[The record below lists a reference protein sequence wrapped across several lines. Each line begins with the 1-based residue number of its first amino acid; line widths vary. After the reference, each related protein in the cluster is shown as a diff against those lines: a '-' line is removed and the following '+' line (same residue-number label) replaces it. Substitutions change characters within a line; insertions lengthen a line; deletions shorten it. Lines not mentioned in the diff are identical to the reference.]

1 MLKEKNNSFF
11 GKAFFLKERFLFR
24 VFTEGKKVVMEK
36 EITRIAIDIPG
47 DLISRFD
54 EIISERGYASRSEG
68 VRDAIRNY
76 ISYYKWMAEVE
87 GELVGTL
94 TLIYDHKITGVA
106 DSITNVQQEYM
117 DIIKSSIRIPLD
129 SGNHLEVIIL
139 RGDGEDVK
147 ALTGRIM
154 SLRGVKHVKLNIT
167 SLKSLNL
174 KISLRTKSGG
184 KRYL

>member
-1 MLKEKNNSFF
+1 
-11 GKAFFLKERFLFR
+11 
-24 VFTEGKKVVMEK
+24 MEK
-36 EITRIAIDIPG
+36 EITRIGMDIPG
-47 DLISRFD
+47 DLIGRCDDLIF
-54 EIISERGYASRSEG
+54 ERGYSSRSEG

-76 ISYYKWMAEVE
+76 INYYEWLAEVE
-87 GELVGTL
+87 GELIGTL
-94 TLIYDHKITGVA
+94 TLIYDPKITGVA
-106 DSITNVQQEYM
+106 DSITNILQEYM

-167 SLKSLNL
+167 SLKLLNL
-174 KISLRTKSGG
+174 KISLTQKN
-184 KRYL
+184 KL

>member
-1 MLKEKNNSFF
+1 MIKIL
-11 GKAFFLKERFLFR
+11 
-24 VFTEGKKVVMEK
+24 EK
-36 EITRIAIDIPG
+36 EMARMGVSIPW
-47 DLISRFD
+47 DLVDRFD

-68 VRDAIRNY
+68 IRDAIRNY
-76 ISYYKWMAEVE
+76 ISYYEWMAEVE

-106 DSITNVQQEYM
+106 DSVTNVQQEYR

-129 SGNHLEVIIL
+129 SHNQLEVIIL
-139 RGDGEDVK
+139 RGEGEDVK

-167 SLKSLNL
+167 PLKNKKLYS
-174 KISLRTKSGG
+174 T
-184 KRYL
+184 

>member
-1 MLKEKNNSFF
+1 MIKIL
-11 GKAFFLKERFLFR
+11 
-24 VFTEGKKVVMEK
+24 EK
-36 EITRIAIDIPG
+36 EMARMGVSIPW
-47 DLISRFD
+47 DLVDRFD

-68 VRDAIRNY
+68 IRDAIRNY
-76 ISYYKWMAEVE
+76 ISYYEWMAEVE

-106 DSITNVQQEYM
+106 DSVTNVQQEYR

-129 SGNHLEVIIL
+129 SDNQLEVIIL
-139 RGDGEDVK
+139 RGEGEDVK

-167 SLKSLNL
+167 PLKNKKLYS
-174 KISLRTKSGG
+174 T
-184 KRYL
+184 